1 MKLIRQRESLGA
13 EQDYRRALSI
23 LDAARSGGTEPVLR
37 VYQPRPTVAF
47 GRRDELNPGFSRARQ
62 SAHDAAFTPLV
73 RRVGGRAAA
82 YHGGC
87 LVIDH
92 VEPDPDPKTGIQDRY
107 RLFGD
112 MIVAALEELEIPAEV
127 GEIPGE
133 YCAGEYSVHAPG
145 TATDPARPVKLAGT
159 AQRVVA
165 GAWYFSTVLV
175 VEESEPLRS
184 VLEEVYEALDV
195 PWEPAT
201 AGCAADVRPGTTVAE
216 VEEALLGVYDRYA
229 TYMGYGPVTRSSA
242 SR

>member
-62 SAHDAAFTPLV
+62 AAHDAAFTPLV

-145 TATDPARPVKLAGT
+145 TVADPARPVKLAGT

-195 PWEPAT
+195 PWEPST
-201 AGCAADVRPGTTVAE
+201 ASCVADVRPGTTVAE
-216 VEEALLGVYDRYA
+216 VEEALMGVYDRYA